1 MDLAQHYL
9 VDDIPAAISIGD
21 PLHSLLEAI
30 FRNEPL
36 SASSYGILASHGLS
50 ALRGFTEGNMT
61 LTEFRR
67 MSGEERAQRS
77 LATGFYKVLRGILGK
92 WKLTDRVLVN
102 WLSPNTPP
110 PSPCCRRAS
119 Y

>member
-1 MDLAQHYL
+1 MSLSPMDLAQHYL

-77 LATGFYKVLRGILGK
+77 LATGFIRGGRLCIP
-92 WKLTDRVLVN
+92 TDQQPRCLQR
-102 WLSPNTPP
+102 
-110 PSPCCRRAS
+110 PSESRSR
-119 Y
+119 